1 MTLLAFLCNNEQVMS
16 RNDTAPVSTPDH
28 VESRLRQQELAAR
41 FGLFALGQEEL
52 RPVLDE
58 ACRVAAKGLE
68 VHHAKLLQHETEHGD
83 YLTVAGV
90 GWRPGMVGVC
100 RLGPGR
106 ESPAGFCV
114 EAGEAV
120 VSNHIQEERRFAVPL
135 VLIEHGIH
143 SAINVPVP
151 APAGGPARFW
161 GVLEADGTGRD
172 QFAQP
177 DSAFLLLLAAT
188 LGTCIERDARRAE
201 LLRLTEERNAERDLL
216 VQEVHHRVKN
226 SLQLVTALLT
236 TQARGSDVP
245 AVREQLLEAAGRV
258 ATIGAVHGR
267 LYRDGSG
274 EEADAAA
281 YLAGLV
287 EDLRRSMS
295 DAAAGRTVT
304 LDAPP
309 MRLPADRLTPLGLIA
324 TELVT
329 NALKYGEGQ
338 VQLTVQ
344 PTGSGIEIACEDEG
358 QGFPETFDPR
368 RSRGLGMRLV
378 AALAKGADP
387 VRVDRSVPH
396 SRVVV
401 TVAQA

>member
-1 MTLLAFLCNNEQVMS
+1 MPSDHA
-16 RNDTAPVSTPDH
+16 APAPAPDH
-28 VESRLRQQELAAR
+28 VELRLRQQELAAR
-41 FGLFALGQEEL
+41 FGLFALEQDEL
-52 RPVLDE
+52 QPVLDE
-58 ACRVAAKGLE
+58 ACRVAAEGLR
-68 VHHAKLLQHETEHGD
+68 VRHAKLLRCETERGGF
-83 YLTVAGV
+83 LTVAGV
-90 GWRPGMVGVC
+90 GWRPGVVGVC
-100 RLGPGR
+100 RLGPGC

-120 VSNHIQEERRFAVPL
+120 VSNHLDEDRRFAVPL
-135 VLIEHGIH
+135 VLVEHGIH
-143 SAINVPVP
+143 SAINVPIP

-161 GVLEADGTGRD
+161 GVLEADGTRRS

-188 LGTCIERDARRAE
+188 LGACVERDVRRAE
-201 LLRLTEERNAERDLL
+201 LRRLAERRDAERDLL

-226 SLQLVTALLT
+226 SLQLVTALLA
-236 TQARGSDVP
+236 TQARGTDVP

-258 ATIGAVHGR
+258 ATIGAVHER

-295 DAAAGRTVT
+295 DAAAGRTVA
-304 LDAPP
+304 LDAPAL
-309 MRLPADRLTPLGLIA
+309 RLPADRLTPLGLIA

-329 NALKYGEGQ
+329 NALKYGEGR
-338 VQLTVQ
+338 VRLVVRS
-344 PTGSGIEIACEDEG
+344 TGAGIEVACEDEG
-358 QGFPETFDPR
+358 PGFPETFDPR
-368 RSRGLGMRLV
+368 RTTGLGMRLV

-387 VRVDRSVPH
+387 VRVDRSVPYG
-396 SRVVV
+396 RVVV
-401 TVAQA
+401 TILPA

>member
-1 MTLLAFLCNNEQVMS
+1 M
-16 RNDTAPVSTPDH
+16 PDH
-28 VESRLRQQELAAR
+28 VGLRLHQQELAAR
-41 FGLFALGQEEL
+41 FGLFVLGKDEL
-52 RPVLDE
+52 QPVLDE
-58 ACRVAAKGLE
+58 ACRVAAEGLG
-68 VHHAKLLQHETEHGD
+68 VHHAKLLRCEADHGAF
-83 YLTVAGV
+83 LTVAGM
-90 GWRPGMVGVC
+90 GWRPGVVGEC
-100 RLGPGR
+100 RFGPGR

-114 EAGEAV
+114 EVGEAV
-120 VSNHIQEERRFAVPL
+120 VSGRLEEERRFAVPSVL
-135 VLIEHGIH
+135 VEHGIR
-143 SAINVPVP
+143 SAINVPIP
-151 APAGGPARFW
+151 FPAGASARFW
-161 GVLEADGTGRD
+161 GVLAVDGTGRD

-188 LGTCIERDARRAE
+188 LGACVERAARRAE
-201 LLRLTEERNAERDLL
+201 LRRLIEGRDAERDLL

-258 ATIGAVHGR
+258 ATIGAVHER

-309 MRLPADRLTPLGLIA
+309 LWLPADRLTPLGLIA

-329 NALKYGEGQ
+329 NALKYGEGR
-338 VQLTVQ
+338 VRLVVR
-344 PTGSGIEIACEDEG
+344 PIGAGIEVVCEDEG
-358 QGFPETFDPR
+358 PGFPEAFDPR

-387 VRVDRSVPH
+387 VQVDRSVPH
-396 SRVVV
+396 GRVVV
-401 TVAQA
+401 TVTQA